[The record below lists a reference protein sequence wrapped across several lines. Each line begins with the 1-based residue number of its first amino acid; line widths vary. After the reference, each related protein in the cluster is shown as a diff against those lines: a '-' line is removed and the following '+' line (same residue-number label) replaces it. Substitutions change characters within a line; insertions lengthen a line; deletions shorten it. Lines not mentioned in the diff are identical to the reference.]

1 MCPAAICNGAPIHL
15 PYISSHT
22 AAGSCSGHNSKAR
35 DPLCISQRQR
45 LRAPSLWAP
54 FCGVLPWWGIRPTA
68 LASQVITWL
77 STAFPTEHC
86 FPLFLLH
93 VPFAFLCCL
102 FGHWVLHTRSHP
114 INPAED
120 SRFFSLPVHKGR
132 MEHIWQVQPRWCEN
146 LLVMLTALCPGL
158 CSPGAPGETAH
169 LGLLRI
175 SLLVYPSCL
184 KTQQIFNVWCH
195 LTASANEC
203 KWHKEHV
210 EQMEWDMHVKN

>member
-22 AAGSCSGHNSKAR
+22 AAGSCSGHNSKAW

-120 SRFFSLPVHKGR
+120 SRFFPFLCTKGEWSTFGRYSPADVKTCWWCSPHFARGCVH
-132 MEHIWQVQPRWCEN
+132 
-146 LLVMLTALCPGL
+146 PGL
-158 CSPGAPGETAH
+158 QEKPHTSGCSAFPSWSTQAAWKHSKFLMCGVISQPLPMNVNGIKSMWNRWNET
-169 LGLLRI
+169 
-175 SLLVYPSCL
+175 C
-184 KTQQIFNVWCH
+184 T
-195 LTASANEC
+195 
-203 KWHKEHV
+203 
-210 EQMEWDMHVKN
+210 

>member
-22 AAGSCSGHNSKAR
+22 AAGSCSGHNSKAW
-35 DPLCISQRQR
+35 DPLYFPKAEAEGSESMGPFLWCAPIMGDQTNSISFTSNYMAQHC
-45 LRAPSLWAP
+45 LSHRALLSFIPPSRAVCLSLLLVWA
-54 FCGVLPWWGIRPTA
+54 
-68 LASQVITWL
+68 L
-77 STAFPTEHC
+77 SPPYPQSPHKSC
-86 FPLFLLH
+86 RGQP
-93 VPFAFLCCL
+93 
-102 FGHWVLHTRSHP
+102 
-114 INPAED
+114 
-120 SRFFSLPVHKGR
+120 FFSLPVHKGR